1 VDILDGHINK
11 AMFRDPANSWR
22 KAQTRILDEIALHP
36 VADQCCQERSSNV
49 DA

>member
-1 VDILDGHINK
+1 
-11 AMFRDPANSWR
+11 MFKDLANSWR
-22 KAQTRILDEIALHP
+22 KEQTRILDEIALHQ